1 MAIRH
6 AVWHSDKCYKY
17 KWQAALS
24 CAVHAFK
31 ECMDKPKTEQIK
43 SGTIQHT
50 TAKDPW
56 KVTTKDQVGPTS

>member
-24 CAVHAFK
+24 CAVHAFN
-31 ECMDKPKTEQIK
+31 ERMAKPKTEKVK
-43 SGTIQHT
+43 SN
-50 TAKDPW
+50 AKDPW
-56 KVTTKDQVGPTS
+56 KRHGDDTQCQVGPTNEKS